1 MISNTMKI
9 ITMNRFTIAVLLFV
23 VSLNSFAQK
32 AVFENRVVLSD
43 SVNSRDDES
52 AAILSADGKTL
63 FFVRSF
69 HAGNVGGATGNQDI
83 WYSTRKS
90 KDSWSAARNIGA
102 PLNDKFHNAACGIS
116 KDGNRIYLNAIKVR
130 SDKTV
135 PGISVSEKKDGKWS
149 DPKPVSTYPFPEK
162 GFFQVF
168 VSFDETVAIVSFE
181 GPASMGL
188 EDLYLVKKDA
198 SGNFAEPVS
207 LGDKLNTQGF
217 ETSPVL
223 SPDGKTLYFSSN
235 GRGGQGD
242 GDIFRTTRLD
252 DSWLNWSVPQ
262 NLGSKINTSGFDGSF
277 SMDSDSIGFYISG
290 EGNSG
295 SGDIFAINLVPP
307 PPPPPVVVIKDT
319 IPPPPPPVVV
329 KEEPARVDT
338 FSQALFEF
346 NSVVI
351 RDDSKEGLNTVV
363 SRLNKNK
370 LYKVQVEG
378 HTDNVGPEAYNQ
390 KLSEKRANS
399 VRQYLLA
406 QGIPAKNIK
415 VQGFGEL
422 NPIATND
429 SDEGRSQ
436 NRRVEI
442 KYFISR

>member
-1 MISNTMKI
+1 
-9 ITMNRFTIAVLLFV
+9 
-23 VSLNSFAQK
+23 
-32 AVFENRVVLSD
+32 
-43 SVNSRDDES
+43 
-52 AAILSADGKTL
+52 
-63 FFVRSF
+63 
-69 HAGNVGGATGNQDI
+69 
-83 WYSTRKS
+83 
-90 KDSWSAARNIGA
+90 
-102 PLNDKFHNAACGIS
+102 
-116 KDGNRIYLNAIKVR
+116 
-130 SDKTV
+130 
-135 PGISVSEKKDGKWS
+135 
-149 DPKPVSTYPFPEK
+149 
-162 GFFQVF
+162 
-168 VSFDETVAIVSFE
+168 
-181 GPASMGL
+181 
-188 EDLYLVKKDA
+188 
-198 SGNFAEPVS
+198 
-207 LGDKLNTQGF
+207 
-217 ETSPVL
+217 
-223 SPDGKTLYFSSN
+223 
-235 GRGGQGD
+235 
-242 GDIFRTTRLD
+242 
-252 DSWLNWSVPQ
+252 VPQ

-319 IPPPPPPVVV
+319 VPPPPPPVVV

-351 RDDSKEGLNTVV
+351 REDSKEGLNTVV